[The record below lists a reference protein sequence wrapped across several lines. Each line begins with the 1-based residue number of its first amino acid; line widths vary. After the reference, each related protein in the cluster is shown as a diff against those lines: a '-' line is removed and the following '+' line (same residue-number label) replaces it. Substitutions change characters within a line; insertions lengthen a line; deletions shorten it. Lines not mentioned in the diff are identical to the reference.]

1 MLLDSTRKKK
11 RVLKKIKMD
20 IMNQRF
26 CQNELRSARRPGGRT
41 AVLGDKFDLHNSFL
55 CAGGGENSDT
65 CTGDGGSPL
74 VCALNE
80 KKGDEKRYV
89 QVSFL
94 RLFVLW
100 IPPYYVSSI
109 VDLFHHNFI
118 FLF

>member
-41 AVLGDKFDLHNSFL
+41 AVLGDKFDLHHSFL

-80 KKGDEKRYV
+80 KKGDAKRYV
-89 QVSFL
+89 QVSFPGL
-94 RLFVLW
+94 LVLN
-100 IPPYYVSSI
+100 ITPYYLNAI
-109 VDLFHHNFI
+109 VDIFYRNSIFI
-118 FLF
+118 F

>member
-41 AVLGDKFDLHNSFL
+41 AVLGDKFDLHHSFL

-80 KKGDEKRYV
+80 KKGDAKRYV
-89 QVSFL
+89 QVSFPGL
-94 RLFVLW
+94 LVPN
-100 IPPYYVSSI
+100 ITP
-109 VDLFHHNFI
+109 
-118 FLF
+118 